1 MPTEARLPDGASDG
15 LSMLTPVTPTRIQ
28 RGAGLMSSNSI
39 SIQRR
44 LQWLDTDAAGV
55 WHHSVAIRWA
65 EEAEAEL
72 HRRLGIVDE
81 TFGATPRV
89 RVAFDFTGS
98 LVFDDLVDITL
109 TVTKLGETSITY
121 LIEIL
126 HGEEPIASGTMIAVF
141 IDRQS
146 GLKEKWPD
154 HIRRLLGSG
163 S

>member
-1 MPTEARLPDGASDG
+1 MMP
-15 LSMLTPVTPTRIQ
+15 
-28 RGAGLMSSNSI
+28 SNSI

-44 LQWLDTDAAGV
+44 LQWLDTDAAAV

-72 HRRLGIVDE
+72 HRQLGIVDE

-89 RVAFDFTGS
+89 HVAFDFVGS

-121 LIEIL
+121 VIEVL
-126 HGEEPIASGTMIAVF
+126 HSQELIASGTMVAVF
-141 IDRQS
+141 IDRES
-146 GLKEKWPD
+146 GIKRKWPV
-154 HIRRLLGSG
+154 HVRQSLGLEP
-163 S
+163 

>member
-1 MPTEARLPDGASDG
+1 MKP
-15 LSMLTPVTPTRIQ
+15 
-28 RGAGLMSSNSI
+28 SNAI

-72 HRRLGIVDE
+72 HRQLGIVDE

-89 RVAFDFTGS
+89 RVAFDFSGA

-121 LIEIL
+121 VIEVV
-126 HGEEPIASGTMIAVF
+126 HGQELIASGTMVAVF
-141 IDRQS
+141 IDRES
-146 GLKEKWPD
+146 GLKRRWPD
-154 HIRRLLGSG
+154 HLRQVLGMEP
-163 S
+163 

>member
-1 MPTEARLPDGASDG
+1 MP
-15 LSMLTPVTPTRIQ
+15 
-28 RGAGLMSSNSI
+28 SNAI

-72 HRRLGIVDE
+72 HRQLGIVDE

-89 RVAFDFTGS
+89 RVAFDFAGS

-121 LIEIL
+121 VIRVL
-126 HGEEPIASGTMIAVF
+126 HGQELIALGTMVAVF
-141 IDRQS
+141 IDRES
-146 GLKEKWPD
+146 GIKRKWPD
-154 HIRRLLGSG
+154 HLRQIIGVER
-163 S
+163 